1 MSTERVIRKY
11 ANRRLYDATDSRHVT
26 LEDIR
31 RMIGAGERVKVVD
44 DQTGED
50 VTRSI
55 LLQIIANQ
63 EQFGTPVLSTQ
74 LLEAIIR
81 FYGNP
86 VQEMLTRYLEQ
97 SIGSLLRQQEV
108 MRNEMTKVLQSPLAP
123 VADMARQN
131 MELWA
136 RMQASMLSAFA
147 PTGSAPTGNTSA
159 GGAEQTRSTPETPSG
174 TPEQPPGS
182 TPDRPAG
189 ATQEQAP
196 GASGRARKKG
206 RPRKRRG

>member
-11 ANRRLYDATDSRHVT
+11 ANRRLYDAADSRHVT

-31 RMIGAGERVKVVD
+31 RMIGAGDRIKVVD
-44 DQTGED
+44 DKTGED

-97 SIGSLLRQQEV
+97 SVGGLLRQQEV
-108 MRNEMTKVLQSPLAP
+108 MRTEMAKVLESPLAP
-123 VADMARQN
+123 VANMAREN

-136 RMQASMLSAFA
+136 KMQASMLSAFSPA
-147 PTGSAPTGNTSA
+147 TQPPAASAEPPRNTASA
-159 GGAEQTRSTPETPSG
+159 SAAAEQSADTAA
-174 TPEQPPGS
+174 GS
-182 TPDRPAG
+182 RNAG
-189 ATQEQAP
+189 ATP
-196 GASGRARKKG
+196 RKRP

>member
-1 MSTERVIRKY
+1 MTEERVIRKY
-11 ANRRLYDATDSRHVT
+11 ANRRLYDAAESRHVT

-44 DQTGED
+44 DKTGED

-55 LLQIIANQ
+55 LLQIIASQ

-74 LLEAIIR
+74 LLEAIVR

-108 MRNEMTKVLQSPLAP
+108 MRTEMAKVLDSPLAP

-136 RMQASMLSAFA
+136 KMQASMFSAFTPTGNS
-147 PTGSAPTGNTSA
+147 PTGSPDQSRST
-159 GGAEQTRSTPETPSG
+159 AEQPQSTAERPRG
-174 TPEQPPGS
+174 TTGQP
-182 TPDRPAG
+182 
-189 ATQEQAP
+189 
-196 GASGRARKKG
+196 RKKT
-206 RPRKRRG
+206 RPRKRRA

>member
-1 MSTERVIRKY
+1 MTEERVIRKY
-11 ANRRLYDATDSRHVT
+11 ANRRLYDAADSRHVT

-31 RMIGAGERVKVVD
+31 RMIGAGERVKVVED
-44 DQTGED
+44 KTGED

-55 LLQIIANQ
+55 LLQIIASQ
-63 EQFGTPVLSTQ
+63 EQFGNPVLSTQ
-74 LLEAIIR
+74 LLEAIVR

-108 MRNEMTKVLQSPLAP
+108 MRTEMAKVLESPLAP

-136 RMQASMLSAFA
+136 KMQASMLAA
-147 PTGSAPTGNTSA
+147 ITPTAGSPA
-159 GGAEQTRSTPETPSG
+159 GGAEQSRSAED
-174 TPEQPPGS
+174 QPQS
-182 TPDRPAG
+182 TAG
-189 ATQEQAP
+189 Q
-196 GASGRARKKG
+196 SRGRTGQSRKKT
-206 RPRKRRG
+206 RRRKRRG